1 MGPVTVYVAGR
12 DREVEIGL
20 YDLQGK
26 VYARAQHVVDA
37 MRMVS
42 LDLSSYVTG
51 TYLLEV
57 TGQTVQQQVKLVKL

>member
-1 MGPVTVYVAGR
+1 M
-12 DREVEIGL
+12 
-20 YDLQGK
+20 
-26 VYARAQHVVDA
+26 YARALHAVDG